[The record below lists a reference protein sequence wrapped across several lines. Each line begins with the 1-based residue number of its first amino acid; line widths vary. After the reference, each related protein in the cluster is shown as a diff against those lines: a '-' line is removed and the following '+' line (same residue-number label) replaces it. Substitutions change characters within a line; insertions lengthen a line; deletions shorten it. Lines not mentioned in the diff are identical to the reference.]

1 MTNRALLWLLN
12 ETLSFKVVPPPLDY
26 ENFGKLL
33 LTCAC
38 GDGRI
43 TAAERAWVVGYLD
56 AFGAPQATLDV
67 LGNYDGRGD
76 LKQIVG
82 ASETLK
88 MSATSAVYEAIRACS
103 ADGDLH
109 PEELRAVE
117 QAASALGIS
126 TETVRDLVEL
136 YYEEQYLRA
145 KRLRKLFPD
154 GVPFQG

>member
-12 ETLSFKVVPPPLDY
+12 ETLSFKVVPPPMDY

-43 TAAERAWVVGYLD
+43 TAAERAWVVGYLE
-56 AFGAPQATLDV
+56 AFGAPPSALEV
-67 LGNYDGRGD
+67 LSKYDGRGD
-76 LKQIVG
+76 LKQIIE
-82 ASETLK
+82 ASATLK
-88 MSATSAVYEAIRACS
+88 MSATSALYEAIRACA
-103 ADGDLH
+103 ADGEFH
-109 PEELRAVE
+109 PEERRAVE
-117 QAASALGIS
+117 QAASALGIP
-126 TETVRDLVEL
+126 TTTVDDLVEL

-145 KRLRKLFPD
+145 KRLRRLFPD